1 MLTVH
6 HLGISQSDRIVW
18 LCEEL
23 AIPYRLIRYER
34 DPKTQFAPPEYRA
47 LTPFGTAPAITDGEI
62 TPDRPEFANYLF
74 WFHFANGS
82 FMPSSMLDMV
92 ATRLGIDA
100 RNEFIHALR
109 DRSDRAY
116 ALVESRLEEA
126 PYFAGDQFTAAD
138 IIMFFP
144 LSTMRAFVQRDL
156 SASPHTR
163 SYLKRIGERPAYR
176 RAMAA
181 ADPNFTPPL
190 E

>member
-1 MLTVH
+1 M
-6 HLGISQSDRIVW
+6 
-18 LCEEL
+18 
-23 AIPYRLIRYER
+23 
-34 DPKTQFAPPEYRA
+34 
-47 LTPFGTAPAITDGEI
+47 
-62 TPDRPEFANYLF
+62 
-74 WFHFANGS
+74 
-82 FMPSSMLDMV
+82 
-92 ATRLGIDA
+92 
-100 RNEFIHALR
+100 
-109 DRSDRAY
+109 
-116 ALVESRLEEA
+116 ESRLGQA

-163 SYLKRIGERPAYR
+163 GYLKRIGERPAYR